1 MKIGF
6 LGTGNLAIALG
17 TVWAGA
23 GHEIFVAGRS
33 ADKAAKAAG
42 ELGGTPID
50 PAGLAAIVD
59 VVVVAVAWE
68 GLEPVLSLAGGP
80 QGSLAGKPV
89 IDCTNAVDFATGRL
103 KTDGSAA
110 ERVAELAPGAH
121 VVKALHMYAGM
132 SWLAPDKSVPK
143 PTVAICGDD
152 ADALAIT
159 TTLIGD
165 LGGDTAIV
173 GGLSKARQ
181 LEEAAGFL
189 MSLVAAGHNPRS
201 AIPDFQPAK
210 A

>member
-6 LGTGNLAIALG
+6 LGTGNMAIALG

-33 ADKAAKAAG
+33 QDKAAKAAG
-42 ELGGTPID
+42 EFGGTPID
-50 PAGLAAIVD
+50 PAGLAAIAD
-59 VVVVAVAWE
+59 VIVVAVAWE
-68 GLEPVLSLAGGP
+68 GVEHVLSLAGAS
-80 QGSLAGKPV
+80 QGSLTGKPV
-89 IDCTNAVDFATGRL
+89 IDCTNAVDFATGSL
-103 KTDGSAA
+103 KPEGSAA

-121 VVKALHMYAGM
+121 VVKALHMYFGT
-132 SWLAPDKSVPK
+132 SWLTRDPSAPK

-152 ADALAIT
+152 AEALAIT
-159 TTLIGD
+159 STLVGD
-165 LGGDTAIV
+165 LGGETAIV

-181 LEEAAGFL
+181 LEEAAGFV

-201 AIPDFQPAK
+201 AVPDFEPPK